1 MQAQNAEMQAA
12 VQTARQEAAAARA
25 STNQGLIDTRLLGK
39 PRTRRGMDGALTALL
54 KANGV
59 SEETATKLSRAPF
72 RITTVKQLA
81 NAFDTRAEIK
91 SSFADHGE
99 VQITDL
105 VQITGPKQ
113 SWREHRRTRA

>member
-1 MQAQNAEMQAA
+1 MPHRSIWLEHHLALA
-12 VQTARQEAAAARA
+12 
-25 STNQGLIDTRLLGK
+25 LLGGRSRRF
-39 PRTRRGMDGALTALL
+39 PPPASCTRRGMDGALTALL

-72 RITTVKQLA
+72 RITTIKQLA